1 MDQNMEEL
9 QHDVLKEIANIGAG
23 HAATALSALL
33 NRPIVQSVPEIEP
46 VPISKLQ
53 DVIGD
58 VERVVVGGMVD
69 IEGDFSGY
77 LMMLLDFVQA
87 ERIVSL
93 VLDKPMRKTEKLHRF
108 SAMDKSVLSETL
120 NILGG
125 SYLTAIS
132 ELTNLKVLQSIPYL
146 SIDMAGA
153 VLNVVIAEA
162 GKTGDYALLFN
173 SELYNDDEKLF
184 GNLFLVPRDD
194 TCTKLLQSLGIV

>member
-1 MDQNMEEL
+1 MDQNMDEL

-23 HAATALSALL
+23 HAASALSALL

-58 VERVVVGGMVD
+58 AEKVVVGGMVD
-69 IEGDFSGY
+69 IDGDFSGY

-93 VLDKPMRKTEKLHRF
+93 VLGKPMRKTEKLHRF
-108 SAMDKSVLSETL
+108 STMDKSVLSETL

-125 SYLTAIS
+125 SYLTAIA
-132 ELTNLKVLQSIPYL
+132 EFTNLKVIQSIPYL

-194 TCTKLLQSLGIV
+194 SCKILLQSLGIV

>member
-1 MDQNMEEL
+1 MDEL

-23 HAATALSALL
+23 HAASALSALL

-53 DVIGD
+53 DVIGNA
-58 VERVVVGGMVD
+58 EKVVVGGMVD
-69 IEGDFSGY
+69 IDGDFSGY

-93 VLDKPMRKTEKLHRF
+93 VLGKPMRKTEKLHRF
-108 SAMDKSVLSETL
+108 STMDKSVLSETL

-125 SYLTAIS
+125 SYLTAIA
-132 ELTNLKVLQSIPYL
+132 EFTNLKVIQSIPYL

-194 TCTKLLQSLGIV
+194 SCKILLQSLGIV

>member
-1 MDQNMEEL
+1 MDEL
-9 QHDVLKEIANIGAG
+9 QHDVLREIANIGAG
-23 HAATALSALL
+23 HAASALSALL
-33 NRPIVQSVPEIEP
+33 NRPIVQSVPEIEL
-46 VPISKLQ
+46 VPISKLPEI
-53 DVIGD
+53 IGD
-58 VERVVVGGMVD
+58 AEKVVVGGMVD
-69 IEGDFSGY
+69 INGDFSGH

-108 SAMDKSVLSETL
+108 STMDKSVLSETL

-132 ELTNLKVLQSIPYL
+132 EFTNLKVLQSIPYL

-153 VLNVVIAEA
+153 VLNIVIAEA

-194 TCTKLLQSLGIV
+194 SCKILLQSLGIV